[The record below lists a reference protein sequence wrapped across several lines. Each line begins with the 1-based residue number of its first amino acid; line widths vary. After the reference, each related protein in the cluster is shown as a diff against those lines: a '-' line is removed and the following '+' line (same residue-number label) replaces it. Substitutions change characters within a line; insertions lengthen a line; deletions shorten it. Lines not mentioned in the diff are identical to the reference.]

1 MTRIVRMT
9 FLISVLLVATLA
21 AGVPRPKRQREL
33 LIETGKFHRDEITA
47 RRGQVWLGLYV
58 NGREAVLR
66 YSKIQVRTVF
76 DDVTDYGADTKT
88 GKGVS
93 VRGPRKPVLL
103 LRPGAG
109 LVPGSVISVFNQRH
123 PNFERTLEKVPV
135 HLQLGKRSYV
145 LKVVSPDKQPSQCRE
160 HAFPRNARLVL
171 ASGKSSQT
179 LYTLGDC
186 GNEPYWYLVWAGDL
200 DRDGKLDLYV
210 NVTQHYD
217 VSERKLFLSARARKG
232 RLVKEV
238 AAFVTGGC

>member
-1 MTRIVRMT
+1 MAVTARMT
-9 FLISVLLVATLA
+9 FLLSLLLVSPLA
-21 AGVPRPKRQREL
+21 AGRSLRQRPL
-33 LIETGKFHRDEITA
+33 LIETGQFHGDEITA
-47 RRGQVWLGLYV
+47 HRGQVWLGLYV

-76 DDVTDYGADTKT
+76 DDVTDYGTKRKT
-88 GKGVS
+88 GKSVS
-93 VRGPRKPVLL
+93 VRGPHKPVLL
-103 LRPGAG
+103 MRPGMG
-109 LVPGSVISVFNQRH
+109 LVPGSVISVFNQKKL
-123 PNFERTLEKVPV
+123 NFGRTLEKFPV
-135 HLQLGKRSYV
+135 RLKLGQRSYV
-145 LKVVSPDKQPSQCRE
+145 LKVVSPDKNPSPCRE
-160 HAFPRNARLVL
+160 QAFPRNAKLVL
-171 ASGKSSQT
+171 VTGKSSQT

-186 GNEPYWYLVWAGDL
+186 GNDPYWYLVWAGDL